1 MHETLHAR
9 VQCQGRW
16 FGKSF
21 PCNRPLV
28 KVCDAAKT
36 PRPEPTSF
44 RRDRAVVRF
53 RHGARQVWA
62 AIRRRQGALPCSCA
76 CAMPYV
82 GNAAIPGR
90 VRGEIF
96 RRNLKREVELG
107 VISAKAML
115 RMEGGLI
122 EIILTVCAIANPAHC
137 EEKYLQFAFDG
148 SLDQCMMAAQPYI
161 AQWIGQHPG
170 WIATRWSC
178 GYPGSQK
185 RQI

>member
-1 MHETLHAR
+1 
-9 VQCQGRW
+9 
-16 FGKSF
+16 
-21 PCNRPLV
+21 
-28 KVCDAAKT
+28 
-36 PRPEPTSF
+36 
-44 RRDRAVVRF
+44 
-53 RHGARQVWA
+53 
-62 AIRRRQGALPCSCA
+62 
-76 CAMPYV
+76 
-82 GNAAIPGR
+82 
-90 VRGEIF
+90 
-96 RRNLKREVELG
+96 
-107 VISAKAML
+107 ML